1 MEKNIGFY
9 ISWQKN
15 KCSIYV
21 GGSFASERNIPQ
33 KVEAVGITCN
43 IVQLKDRITL
53 TAKEQR
59 YLIGVPKLNSLMCM
73 ISMKK
78 NERKKRSILCDTKWK
93 EAGMLEKAA
102 LFRPHKEKTRKKKVT
117 NSFMGS
123 VDEVVYD

>member
-21 GGSFASERNIPQ
+21 GGSFASERNILQ

-59 YLIGVPKLNSLMCM
+59 YLIKFT
-73 ISMKK
+73 
-78 NERKKRSILCDTKWK
+78 D
-93 EAGMLEKAA
+93 
-102 LFRPHKEKTRKKKVT
+102 
-117 NSFMGS
+117 
-123 VDEVVYD
+123 VYDFNEKE